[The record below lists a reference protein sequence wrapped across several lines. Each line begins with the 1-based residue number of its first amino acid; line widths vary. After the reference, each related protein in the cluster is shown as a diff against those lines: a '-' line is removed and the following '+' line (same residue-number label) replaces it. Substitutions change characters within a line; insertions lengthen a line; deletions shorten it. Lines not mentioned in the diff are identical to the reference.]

1 MRSQST
7 DSCPKLKKLSTNF
20 RDGWTDFKSLLLDAN
35 SGPES
40 SGTGLKSGSAYDL
53 LDLVTLA
60 PLDIVY

>member
-1 MRSQST
+1 MDELMTS
-7 DSCPKLKKLSTNF
+7 
-20 RDGWTDFKSLLLDAN
+20 KSLLLDAN

-60 PLDIVY
+60 PLKMLKVFSLAILAKIHSN